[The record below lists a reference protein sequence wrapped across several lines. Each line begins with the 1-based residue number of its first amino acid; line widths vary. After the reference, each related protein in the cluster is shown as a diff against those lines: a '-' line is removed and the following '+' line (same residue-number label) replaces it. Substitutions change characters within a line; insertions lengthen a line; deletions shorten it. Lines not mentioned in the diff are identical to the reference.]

1 MTFGGVF
8 LKETETGHTGGFQC
22 LTSCW
27 TCGLRLAEVEE
38 IHAGADVKR
47 VDTMLD
53 ELCVTLILA
62 SQEPCEA
69 GEKGRCQRRTHA
81 VICSG
86 NS

>member
-1 MTFGGVF
+1 M
-8 LKETETGHTGGFQC
+8 
-22 LTSCW
+22 
-27 TCGLRLAEVEE
+27 EE

-69 GEKGRCQRRTHA
+69 GEFQKILKKKNGAQVA
-81 VICSG
+81 VGIHE
-86 NS
+86 